1 MRDSSSS
8 KSAQARKG
16 LSYREYYDLETYL
29 FRTVHGRFRDEGHI
43 CSFDFFSI
51 IHWKGSFQRGNN
63 GEKIADGLRNKYGN
77 LLSEAVRE
85 LTRRIHQAD
94 DDSSRLDLLIKL
106 PGICLATATAILTVF
121 YPKRFTVY
129 DRRVTNQLRRKEITT
144 TKPDLRWKEYQAYR
158 EAVRDTAPS
167 GLEIRDADRYLWAK
181 DRATVL
187 HKWLEKQG

>member
-1 MRDSSSS
+1 MRDSISS

-16 LSYREYYDLETYL
+16 LNYREYYDLETYL
-29 FRTVHGRFRDEGHI
+29 FRTVRGRFRDEGHI

-51 IHWKGSFQRGNN
+51 IHWKGSFQWGN
-63 GEKIADGLRNKYGN
+63 GERIADGLRNRYGN
-77 LLSEAVRE
+77 PLSEAVRE

-94 DDSSRLDLLIKL
+94 DDRSQLDLLIKL
-106 PGICLATATAILTVF
+106 PGIHLATATAILTVF

-129 DRRVTNQLRRKEITT
+129 DRRVTKQLGRKKITT

-167 GLEIRDADRYLWAK
+167 GLGLRDADRYLWAK
-181 DRATVL
+181 DRATDL
-187 HKWLEKQG
+187 HKWLDKQG